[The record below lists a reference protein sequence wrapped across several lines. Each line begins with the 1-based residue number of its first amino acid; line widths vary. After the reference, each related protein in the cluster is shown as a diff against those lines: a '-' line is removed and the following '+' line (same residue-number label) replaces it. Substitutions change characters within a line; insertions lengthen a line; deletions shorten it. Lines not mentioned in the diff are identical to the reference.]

1 MNRRLAQ
8 RNVRTAMLAAVV
20 SVLVFGASFLAAF
33 VYLAAN

>member
-8 RNVRTAMLAAVV
+8 RNVRTALLATSI
-20 SVLVFGASFLAAF
+20 SVLVFGGSFLAAF